1 MKKLLLLMPLMAPIA
16 ISSLLATFSITFAS
30 LGVAKGDANTITPLY
45 KECLMHIVMETG
57 EWSEEC
63 EAEMKRRQE

>member
-1 MKKLLLLMPLMAPIA
+1 MPLVIFSFLAIFPITIA
-16 ISSLLATFSITFAS
+16 SID
-30 LGVAKGDANTITPLY
+30 VVKGDTNAITPLY

-63 EAEMKRRQE
+63 EGEMKRRQE

>member
-1 MKKLLLLMPLMAPIA
+1 MPMA
-16 ISSLLATFSITFAS
+16 ISSLLTIFPITIAS
-30 LGVAKGDANTITPLY
+30 LGVVKGDVNAITPLY

-63 EAEMKRRQE
+63 EAEMKRRQD

>member
-1 MKKLLLLMPLMAPIA
+1 MPMA
-16 ISSLLATFSITFAS
+16 ISSLLTIFPITIAS
-30 LGVAKGDANTITPLY
+30 LGVVKGDVNAITPLY

-63 EAEMKRRQE
+63 EEEMKRRQDS

>member
-1 MKKLLLLMPLMAPIA
+1 MPMA
-16 ISSLLATFSITFAS
+16 ISSLLAIFPITIAS
-30 LGVAKGDANTITPLY
+30 LGVVKGDVNAITPLY

-63 EAEMKRRQE
+63 EAEMKRRQD

>member
-1 MKKLLLLMPLMAPIA
+1 MPIA
-16 ISSLLATFSITFAS
+16 ISSFLAIFPITIAS
-30 LGVAKGDANTITPLY
+30 LGVVKGDANAITPLY

>member
-1 MKKLLLLMPLMAPIA
+1 MPIVTF
-16 ISSLLATFSITFAS
+16 SLLAIFPITIAS
-30 LGVAKGDANTITPLY
+30 LGVVKADANAITPLY